1 MPATA
6 KKSAV
11 GPTPGQIKKL
21 HALSR
26 ALAFD
31 DATYRAVLERFGV
44 ASSKELS
51 DRQMARCLEFLEA
64 QAVEAGVWQARG
76 SAPTPKRRPGA
87 ASEAQLR
94 LVAVLWRQVSR
105 QTSDADRKT
114 ALDAFVRR
122 ITGKA
127 RLAWCGHGDIQALVN
142 ALLAMGAKRE

>member
-1 MPATA
+1 MPTTA

-21 HALSR
+21 HALKR

-31 DATYRAVLERFGV
+31 DATYRAVLERFGA

-51 DRQMARCLEFLEA
+51 DRQMPQCLEFLEA

-76 SAPTPKRRPGA
+76 SAPAPKRRPGA
-87 ASEAQLR
+87 ATDAQLR
-94 LVAVLWRQVSR
+94 LVVVLWRQVSR
-105 QTSDADRKT
+105 QTTDADRRT

-127 RLAWCGHGDIQALVN
+127 RLGWCGHGDIQALVN
-142 ALLAMGAKRE
+142 ALAAMGAKRE

>member
-76 SAPTPKRRPGA
+76 GAPAPKRRPGA
-87 ASEAQLR
+87 ATDAQLR
-94 LVAVLWRQVSR
+94 LVVVLWRQVSR
-105 QTSDADRKT
+105 QTTDADRKT

-142 ALLAMGAKRE
+142 ALEAMGAKRE

>member
-6 KKSAV
+6 KRAA
-11 GPTPGQIKKL
+11 TLGQIKKL
-21 HALSR
+21 HALKG
-26 ALAFD
+26 ALGLD
-31 DATYRAVLERFGV
+31 GATYQAVLDGYGV
-44 ASSKELS
+44 TTSKDMTS
-51 DRQMARCLEFLEA
+51 GQMARCLEFLEA

-76 SAPTPKRRPGA
+76 RASAPKRRPGA
-87 ASEAQLR
+87 ATEAQLR

-105 QTSDADRKT
+105 QTTDADRKT

-142 ALLAMGAKRE
+142 ALEAMGARRE

>member
-21 HALSR
+21 HALKR

-31 DATYRAVLERFGV
+31 DATYRAVLERFGA

-51 DRQMARCLEFLEA
+51 GSRMAACLEFLEA

-76 SAPTPKRRPGA
+76 CAPAPKRRPGA
-87 ASEAQLR
+87 ATEAQLR
-94 LVAVLWRQVSR
+94 LVVVLWRQVSR
-105 QTSDADRKT
+105 QSTETARRT
-114 ALDAFVRR
+114 ALDAFARR
-122 ITGKA
+122 ITGKPK
-127 RLAWCGHGDIQALVN
+127 LAWCGHGDIQALVN